1 LNILDIINSI
11 CMSSAPPPRPVYTPP
26 PPPPPPPEP
35 EPENTPAAVQKRER
49 NASQRK
55 RGRSS
60 LIANTGGASG
70 LGDDNDGSVK
80 KTLGG

>member
-1 LNILDIINSI
+1 MNILDIINSI
-11 CMSSAPPPRPVYTPP
+11 CMGGSPPPRPVYTPP

-70 LGDDNDGSVK
+70 LGDDNSSSVK